1 MSCLLVFPKKLLTI
15 CIIFGG
21 DRWGIVGIPIYLHL
35 QISLAAMTI
44 LHGEYECRIDDK
56 GRIILPAGLKKQIPP
71 EAQEKFVINRG
82 FENCLT
88 MYPMNEWI
96 EVSRDVNQLNLF
108 VKDHR
113 IFARNFNRGATELQL
128 DASNRVLIPKTLLEY
143 ARIQKDLILSA
154 FSNRIEVW
162 AKEEYEQHL
171 KMSDEEY
178 ANLAEKVMGKLQK
191 PEEPENVS

>member
-1 MSCLLVFPKKLLTI
+1 VGTGGKLWGLTYIYTFKFP
-15 CIIFGG
+15 
-21 DRWGIVGIPIYLHL
+21 P
-35 QISLAAMTI
+35 AMTI

-71 EAQEKFVINRG
+71 EAEEKFVINRG

-96 EVSRDVNQLNLF
+96 EVSREVNQLNLF

-178 ANLAEKVMGKLQK
+178 ADLAEKVMGKLQK

>member
-1 MSCLLVFPKKLLTI
+1 
-15 CIIFGG
+15 
-21 DRWGIVGIPIYLHL
+21 
-35 QISLAAMTI
+35 MTI

-143 ARIQKDLILSA
+143 ARVQKDLILSA

-178 ANLAEKVMGKLQK
+178 ADLAEKVMRKLPK

>member
-1 MSCLLVFPKKLLTI
+1 MLIGGELLTCRKI
-15 CIIFGG
+15 S
-21 DRWGIVGIPIYLHL
+21 VGISGDLWRFVYIYTVK
-35 QISLAAMTI
+35 SPSVMTL
-44 LHGEYECRIDDK
+44 LHGEYECRIDEK
-56 GRIILPAGLKKQIPP
+56 GRIILPAGLKKQLPP
-71 EAQEKFVINRG
+71 EAQEKFIINRG

-88 MYPMNEWI
+88 MYPINEWN
-96 EVSRDVNQLNLF
+96 EVSKDVNQLNLF

-171 KMSDEEY
+171 KMSDDEY
-178 ANLAEKVMGKLQK
+178 ADLAEKVMEKLHK

>member
-1 MSCLLVFPKKLLTI
+1 MGNCGDLH
-15 CIIFGG
+15 IFTPSNF
-21 DRWGIVGIPIYLHL
+21 D
-35 QISLAAMTI
+35 SLMTI

-56 GRIILPAGLKKQIPP
+56 GRIIIPAGLKKQLPV

-88 MYPMNEWI
+88 MYPMNEWV

-108 VKDHR
+108 VKENR

-128 DASNRVLIPKTLLEY
+128 DASNRVLIPKNLLEY
-143 ARIQKDLILSA
+143 AKIDKDLILSA

-162 AKEEYEQHL
+162 SKEEYEQNL

-178 ANLAEKVMGKLQK
+178 SKLAEKVMGKHQK

>member
-1 MSCLLVFPKKLLTI
+1 MGI
-15 CIIFGG
+15 CGDYYIFTLSNFT
-21 DRWGIVGIPIYLHL
+21 P
-35 QISLAAMTI
+35 AMTL

-56 GRIILPAGLKKQIPP
+56 GRIILPAGLKKQLPP
-71 EAQEKFVINRG
+71 EAQERFVINRG

-88 MYPMNEWI
+88 LYPMNEWK
-96 EVSRDVNQLNLF
+96 EVSGDVNQLNLF
-108 VKDHR
+108 IKNHR

-143 ARIQKDLILSA
+143 ARIKKDLILSA

-178 ANLAEKVMGKLQK
+178 SDLAEKVMGKLQK

>member
-1 MSCLLVFPKKLLTI
+1 VGI
-15 CIIFGG
+15 GG
-21 DRWGIVGIPIYLHL
+21 ELWGIIIHLHS
-35 QISLAAMTI
+35 QIMSPAMTI
-44 LHGEYECRIDDK
+44 LHGEYECRIDEK

-82 FENCLT
+82 FEHCLT
-88 MYPMNEWI
+88 MYPMNEWK
-96 EVSRDVNQLNLF
+96 EVSQDVNKLNLF
-108 VKDHR
+108 IKDHR
-113 IFARNFNRGATELQL
+113 NFARNFNRGATELQL

-162 AKEEYEQHL
+162 AKEEYEQNL
-171 KMSDEEY
+171 QVSAEDYSD
-178 ANLAEKVMGKLQK
+178 LAEKVMGNLQK